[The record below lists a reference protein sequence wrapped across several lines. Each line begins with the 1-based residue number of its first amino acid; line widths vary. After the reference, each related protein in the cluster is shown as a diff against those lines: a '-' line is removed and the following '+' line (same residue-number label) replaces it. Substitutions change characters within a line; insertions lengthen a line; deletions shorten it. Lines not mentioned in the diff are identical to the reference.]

1 MIIMVWLGLSFAVAI
16 LAASYERN
24 PFAWLLV
31 SLFLSPLIGGA
42 LLLVSG
48 HAADNIPRRDGSVE
62 QVDTSMGW
70 GLAVPVFVI
79 LFGIVAIYWLVNF

>member
-1 MIIMVWLGLSFAVAI
+1 MIIMVWVGLSCAVAI
-16 LAASYERN
+16 LAARYERN
-24 PFAWLLV
+24 LFAWLLI

-48 HAADNIPRRDGSVE
+48 HAADNIPRRDGSV
-62 QVDTSMGW
+62 SMGW

-79 LFGIVAIYWLVNF
+79 LFGIVAICLLVNL